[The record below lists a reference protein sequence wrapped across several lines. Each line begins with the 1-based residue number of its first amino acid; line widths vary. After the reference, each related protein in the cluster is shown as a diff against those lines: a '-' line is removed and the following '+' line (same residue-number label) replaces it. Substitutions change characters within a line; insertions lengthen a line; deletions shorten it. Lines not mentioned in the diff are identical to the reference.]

1 MTTRPGG
8 DAASPALTG
17 TCATCGTPAV
27 SGDRYCSG
35 CGGVLPLDADAA
47 ILLDLQQVTLGEYEI
62 VGILGKGGMGLV
74 FLANDLALNRKVAI
88 KVLPPEMI
96 QGEASIERFRREART
111 AASLRHRNITSV
123 FGLKETTR
131 LLFFIME
138 FVQGGT
144 LHGLLHA
151 VGRLEIDSAEAVL
164 HDAASALMY
173 AHRRGV
179 VHRDLKPS
187 NLLVDVEGMVLVT
200 DFGVAKLTGSRGLT
214 TTGSAIGSPKYMSP
228 EQWSGNATPASDQYS
243 LGCVAYE
250 ILTGRAPFEG
260 ESLQELLK
268 QHLMDAPVHL
278 QEYRPDC
285 PARIASAVM
294 RMLEKEPSNRFPTVE
309 EATVA
314 MGIQPVSPDAPVR
327 RNLARFAAEGDKVRP
342 LPKTPKSPI
351 PVQSSKT
358 RDKTGAPTSVNG
370 RRSLWISAAA
380 TVVIAAAGL
389 SAYLFFS
396 VIRKPAR
403 PPADSAAGEAVTQS
417 ASSRKDTA
425 RAIARDS
432 GNSSA
437 SVAQA
442 SPPTVLTLEVVPKSP
457 RLLPGKAVQL
467 SAVLDDA
474 KGNRAPQRSV
484 QWSSSDPVVASVS
497 RAGIVT
503 AHQPGNVVLTA
514 AADGR
519 TASASLTVIEPTASR
534 VLTQI
539 EIGPSRL
546 SVEVN
551 ASHTLRVS
559 GSDAKGNPLDA
570 RRVQWA
576 SENPGI
582 AAVSS
587 TGTVIGV
594 RRGTASITATVD
606 GVTSA
611 PVEVSVVEPPPA
623 VGVLRMLIAPWANVT
638 IDGAAKGQRTRG
650 EDTLTS
656 NVEHR
661 IRLERDGFAPVDTTL
676 VLKTN
681 EQRFLRIILLPRAP

>member
-1 MTTRPGG
+1 LEG
-8 DAASPALTG
+8 
-17 TCATCGTPAV
+17 
-27 SGDRYCSG
+27 
-35 CGGVLPLDADAA
+35 DAA

-62 VGILGKGGMGLV
+62 LGVLGKGGMGLV
-74 FLANDLALNRKVAI
+74 FLANDLSLNRKVAI
-88 KVLPPEMI
+88 KVLPPEML
-96 QGEASIERFRREART
+96 QGEASVERFRREARI

-131 LLFFIME
+131 VVFFIME

-164 HDAASALMY
+164 HDAASALTY
-173 AHRRGV
+173 AHRRDV

-187 NLLVDVEGMVLVT
+187 NLLIDVEGIVLVT
-200 DFGVAKLTGSRGLT
+200 DFGVAKLSGSQGLT

-228 EQWSGNATPASDQYS
+228 EQWSGKATTASDQYS

-278 QEYRPDC
+278 NEYRPDC
-285 PARIASAVM
+285 PARIATAVM

-309 EATVA
+309 AAIAA
-314 MGIQPVSPDAPVR
+314 MGIQPVSADAPVR
-327 RNLARFAAEGDKVRP
+327 RSLARFAAEGDKIRP

-351 PVQSSKT
+351 PIQSSKHSAKPAAT
-358 RDKTGAPTSVNG
+358 AASVG
-370 RRSLWISAAA
+370 RRSLWIGASAMA
-380 TVVIAAAGL
+380 VIAVGGV
-389 SAYLFFS
+389 SAYLYFTTPGS
-396 VIRKPAR
+396 SPPRKP
-403 PPADSAAGEAVTQS
+403 DSAAGDAVLQS
-417 ASSRKDTA
+417 ASPHKDTVKPA
-425 RAIARDS
+425 AQSSDGTSRS
-432 GNSSA
+432 GAAASA
-437 SVAQA
+437 S
-442 SPPTVLTLEVVPKSP
+442 PTLFTLEVLPRNP
-457 RLLPGKAVQL
+457 RLVSGKAVQL

-474 KGNRAPQRSV
+474 KGSRVSQRSV
-484 QWSSSDPVVASVS
+484 QWSSSDPGIAIVS
-497 RAGIVT
+497 RAGTVT
-503 AHQPGNVVLTA
+503 ANRPGSAVITA
-514 AADGR
+514 EVNGR
-519 TASASLTVIEPTASR
+519 TANASVTVVEPTASR

-539 EIGPSRL
+539 EIGPPRL

-559 GSDAKGNPLDA
+559 GTDTKGRPLDA

-587 TGTVIGV
+587 SGTVIGV
-594 RRGTASITATVD
+594 SRGTASITASVD
-606 GVTSA
+606 GMTSA
-611 PVEVSVVEPPPA
+611 PVEVNVIEPPRT
-623 VGVLRMLIAPWANVT
+623 VGVLRMLIAPWANVS
-638 IDGAAKGQRTRG
+638 IDGDVKGQRTRG

-661 IRLERDGFAPVDTTL
+661 IRFERNGFAPIDTTI

-681 EQRFLRIILLPRAP
+681 EQRLLRIILLQRAP